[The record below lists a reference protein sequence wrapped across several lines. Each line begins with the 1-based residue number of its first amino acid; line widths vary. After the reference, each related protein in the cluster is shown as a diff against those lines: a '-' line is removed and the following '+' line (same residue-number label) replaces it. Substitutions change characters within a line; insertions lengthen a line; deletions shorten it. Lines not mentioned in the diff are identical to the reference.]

1 MKATGRN
8 SRREP
13 DSPAKRYCYAK
24 PSGAQNETK
33 FLMMLGRFASSRNR
47 YLPSSTRNRLAK
59 AWSSFQ
65 AMALFFSIS
74 GRNSQ
79 NVSP

>member
-1 MKATGRN
+1 MEETRGTNREIAN
-8 SRREP
+8 PSENVSRAENAV
-13 DSPAKRYCYAK
+13 SL
-24 PSGAQNETK
+24 S
-33 FLMMLGRFASSRNR
+33 RFAFRRNR
-47 YLPSSTRNRLAK
+47 YLPSRTRNRLAK